1 MTRSKTDR
9 KMRVEI
15 FRRKDKLCDFRFVAP
30 NGLTVG
36 STSQGFSSKGN
47 AKRGV
52 ESFLARLG
60 LTLEAVELHDLTK
73 PTP

>member
-1 MTRSKTDR
+1 MTPSKTSR

-15 FRRKDKLCDFRFVAP
+15 FRRKDGLTDFRFVAP

-52 ESFLARLG
+52 SSFLGRLG
-60 LTLEAVELHDLTK
+60 LKLDAVELVDLTK
-73 PTP
+73 AA

>member
-1 MTRSKTDR
+1 
-9 KMRVEI
+9 MRVEI
-15 FRRKDKLCDFRFVAP
+15 FRRKDKLIDFRFVAP

-52 ESFLARLG
+52 ESFLGRLG
-60 LTLEAVELHDLTK
+60 VKLEVVDLVDLTK
-73 PTP
+73 AA

>member
-1 MTRSKTDR
+1 
-9 KMRVEI
+9 MRVEL

-52 ESFLARLG
+52 ESFLHRLG
-60 LTLEAVELHDLTK
+60 LTIDAVDIVDLTK
-73 PTP
+73 P

>member
-1 MTRSKTDR
+1 MTPSKTQR

-15 FRRKDKLCDFRFVAP
+15 FRRKDKLVDFRFVAP

-60 LTLEAVELHDLTK
+60 VKLEVVDLVDLTK
-73 PTP
+73 AA